1 MRTGSRYG
9 AVPGI
14 RQKQPCLDAC
24 RHFIGR
30 PCQGSP
36 PEIHFISSGLDVC
49 CSDGS
54 HQKPTDEI
62 PVGSSWT
69 DLHTLTIRVG
79 TLTCP
84 VFPTLFTWVAQLSEC
99 TEYPSGLQSHESE
112 RQQEYLMVVS
122 TRVSSMLWKDS
133 LKASSQ
139 GGGSGWQIRCGW
151 DNCG

>member
-14 RQKQPCLDAC
+14 RQNQPCLDFC

-36 PEIHFISSGLDVC
+36 PEIHFISSGLCVC

-69 DLHTLTIRVG
+69 YLHTSPIGVG
-79 TLTCP
+79 APARP
-84 VFPTLFTWVAQLSEC
+84 VFPNLFTLVAQLWEC
-99 TEYPSGLQSHESE
+99 TEYPNGSARGAMNQCAAGEFDGCLYKSE
-112 RQQEYLMVVS
+112 LNAMERLTKGKPPRGRERL
-122 TRVSSMLWKDS
+122 T
-133 LKASSQ
+133 
-139 GGGSGWQIRCGW
+139 
-151 DNCG
+151 N